1 MTAGT
6 ALVTGGTRGI
16 GRAIALRLA
25 EDGHA
30 LAINYASDAESAE
43 RVLDELR
50 AIRPDCF
57 AVREDLTAPEGC
69 ARLID
74 AVLRRVKHLDVLVN
88 NVGPWLQRP
97 LSETNDDDWRRM
109 IDGNLGS
116 AFWCSRAVLPSMR
129 SRGRGTI
136 VNLGALTAEVS
147 PGMPLEAPAY
157 FAAKSALMMLTRS
170 MARAEGP
177 HGVRVNA
184 VSPGFVETENYA
196 GWDPGERSRFLG
208 TIPLRRFGRPEEVA
222 DAVAF
227 LVSDRAAYISG
238 TVLHVHG
245 GLWV

>member
-1 MTAGT
+1 MTAVT

-25 EDGHA
+25 RDGHA
-30 LAINYASDAESAE
+30 VAVNYASDPTSAE
-43 RVLDELR
+43 TILEELR
-50 AIRPDCF
+50 EIRPNCF
-57 AVREDLTAPEGC
+57 AVREDLTGPEGC
-69 ARLID
+69 GRLIET
-74 AVLRRVKHLDVLVN
+74 VVQRMKQIDVLVN
-88 NVGPWLQRP
+88 NVGPWLRRP
-97 LSETNDDDWRRM
+97 LSGTSDADWRRM

-116 AFWCSRAVLPSMR
+116 AFWCSRAALASMR
-129 SRGRGTI
+129 SRQRGSI
-136 VNLGALTAEVS
+136 VNIGALTADIS

-157 FAAKSALMMLTRS
+157 FAAKSALMMLTRT
-170 MARAEGP
+170 MAREEGP

-196 GWDPGERSRFLG
+196 GWDTKERRRFLD

-222 DAVAF
+222 EAVAF

-245 GLWV
+245 GLWI